1 MSCVGSRTLIA
12 SLAAAAVAGCTA
24 GSGAGL
30 DQNGQPIGSTG
41 GTPPLTADF
50 TSIQANVFTPI
61 CTKCHSGA
69 GAPQGL
75 QLDAAHSYS
84 LLVGVPSAEEPNL
97 LRVKAG
103 DPDNSYIIRKLEGG
117 PGIVGVQMPAD
128 GPPYLPQATINVIR
142 SWITNGAMKAMA
154 ASVSSSSQLAQR
166 FTVAATS
173 PGSNSV
179 VTMVLPA
186 IVVAFNHEVDA
197 SLINY
202 TTVTLEKADAT
213 LSTDPMTSAG
223 TLAQIPISTTL
234 ADGNPMV
241 IVITPRVPLAAGT
254 YRVTLRGAGGGALA
268 DVNAQALG
276 SDYSFA
282 FVVDAA
288 P

>member
-1 MSCVGSRTLIA
+1 MSCVGSSTLIA

-24 GSGAGL
+24 GSGTGL

-41 GTPPLTADF
+41 GTPPLTADY

-84 LLVGVPSAEEPNL
+84 LLVGVPSAEQPSL

-154 ASVSSSSQLAQR
+154 ASVSPSSKLVQR
-166 FTVAATS
+166 FAVAATS
-173 PGSNSV
+173 PESDAV

-197 SLINY
+197 SLVNY
-202 TTVTLEKADAT
+202 TTVTLQKADTTGFAG
-213 LSTDPMTSAG
+213 PMSSAG
-223 TLAQIPISTTL
+223 TSAQIPISTAL
-234 ADGNPMV
+234 ADGNPAV
-241 IVITPRVPLAAGT
+241 IVLTPRLPLGAGT

-276 SDYSFA
+276 TDYSFT
-282 FVVDAA
+282 FVVDVA